1 MAIKKCAAGWL
12 VDLQPGGRGGK
23 RFRKTV
29 STKGEALA
37 FEAWL
42 KEKVRVSPEWAP
54 AVKDRRRLSV
64 LVLLW
69 FKHHGVSLGSGAN
82 TRDRLLAAC
91 AAMKDPF
98 VSDFSADVFAAYRA
112 SRVASGKNSQTLNRE
127 HAYLRAV
134 FNELGR
140 LGMFAG
146 VNPLADLRQFKVSE
160 RELSFLTAAQIRALL
175 FALDSGKR
183 RDALF
188 VARVCLAT
196 GARWSEAESLRV
208 SQVRGG
214 AVHFSETKSG
224 RNRSV
229 PLSPWLEGELKGH
242 LFGRY
247 GEAWELAPRYFFE
260 CMGAFREA
268 VDRAGLVLPSGQLT
282 HVLRHTFASHF
293 MMNGG
298 NILVLQKVLGHA
310 SLAMTMRYAHLA
322 PDHLQEAVLLNPL
335 ARLTVG

>member
-12 VDLQPGGRGGK
+12 VDLQPGGRGGR
-23 RFRKTV
+23 RFRKTLG
-29 STKGEALA
+29 TKAEALA

-54 AVKDRRRLSV
+54 SVRDRRRLSE
-64 LVLLW
+64 LVSLW
-69 FKHHGVSLGSGAN
+69 FVHHGVSLSSGAN

-91 AAMKDPF
+91 AAMRDPV

-112 SRVASGKNSQTLNRE
+112 SRVAAGKNSVTLNRE

-140 LGMFAG
+140 LGLFSG
-146 VNPLADLRQFKVSE
+146 VNPLAELRQFKVSE
-160 RELSFLTAAQIRALL
+160 RELSFLSVAQIQALL
-175 FALDSGKR
+175 VALDSGRR

-224 RNRSV
+224 KNRSV
-229 PLSPWLEGELKGH
+229 PVSPWLIGELKGH
-242 LFGRY
+242 LFRRY
-247 GEAWELAPRYFFE
+247 GDAWELAPRYFFE
-260 CMGAFREA
+260 CMGAFREG
-268 VDRAGLVLPSGQLT
+268 VERAGLVLPAGQLT

-310 SLAMTMRYAHLA
+310 SLTMTMRYAHLA
-322 PDHLQEAVLLNPL
+322 PDHLQEAVSLNPL
-335 ARLTVG
+335 ARLSG